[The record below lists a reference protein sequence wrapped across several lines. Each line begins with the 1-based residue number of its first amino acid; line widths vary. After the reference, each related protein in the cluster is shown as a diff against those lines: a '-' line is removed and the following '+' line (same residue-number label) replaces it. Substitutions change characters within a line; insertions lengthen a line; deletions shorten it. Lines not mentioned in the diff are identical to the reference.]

1 MELTPRAPYREL
13 NIQMGSKYKNAN
25 SKANIDPRLLNFCV
39 IVHCPKMKLSQR
51 AQYRE
56 LNIYEGSKYQN
67 VINEANTNH
76 RPLKFFVIT
85 SKYVFW
91 QKPRY
96 YSPKMELPPGAP
108 LTPEDVKPQ
117 ILLSKRALSWS
128 SLEGAP
134 NIHSEQIL

>member
-76 RPLKFFVIT
+76 RPLNFFVIT
-85 SKYVFW
+85 SEYET
-91 QKPRY
+91 QILQ
-96 YSPKMELPPGAP
+96 PKNGAP

-117 ILLSKRALSWS
+117 ILLPKNELSPGALQKELQIYTASKYYNAY
-128 SLEGAP
+128 E
-134 NIHSEQIL
+134 

>member
-39 IVHCPKMKLSQR
+39 IVHCLKMKLSQR

-67 VINEANTNH
+67 ANNEANTNH

-85 SKYVFW
+85 SEYET
-91 QKPRY
+91 QILQ
-96 YSPKMELPPGAP
+96 PKNGAP
-108 LTPEDVKPQ
+108 SWSSINSRRCKTPNTFAQ
-117 ILLSKRALSWS
+117 KRALSWS